1 VTVMSIVNRRKGS
14 SLLIG
19 GYAVKK
25 MGVARF
31 D

>member
-1 VTVMSIVNRRKGS
+1 MSIVNRRKGS

-25 MGVARF
+25 MRVARF